1 MFEAAPHP
9 DLLRYAIAAIAIAA
23 AAGFL
28 LIDRLGH
35 RRAQRAAR
43 WPTAPGLV
51 TASGIVRRWGFGSG
65 IWMAG
70 LWYVPEV
77 AYRYE
82 IEGRKYQARRVFLS
96 DTGFSRRRRAQ
107 DVVARYPRGAGVAVH
122 YDPARPKRACLEP
135 VQRESR
141 ALGAA
146 GLLIATAIAALA
158 MG

>member
-9 DLLRYAIAAIAIAA
+9 DLLRYAVAAIAVAA
-23 AAGFL
+23 AALFL
-28 LIDRLGH
+28 LIDRLGQ
-35 RRAQRAAR
+35 RRALRAAR
-43 WPTAPGLV
+43 WPVAPGIV
-51 TASGIVRRWGFGSG
+51 TSSGIVRRWGFGSG
-65 IWMAG
+65 VWMAG

-82 IEGRKYQARRVFLS
+82 VDGRKYAARRVFLT
-96 DTGFSRRRRAQ
+96 DTGFSRRRKAQ
-107 DVVARYPRGAGVAVH
+107 EVVARYPRGTGVAVH

-146 GLLIATAIAALA
+146 GLLGAVAIAALA
-158 MG
+158 MD